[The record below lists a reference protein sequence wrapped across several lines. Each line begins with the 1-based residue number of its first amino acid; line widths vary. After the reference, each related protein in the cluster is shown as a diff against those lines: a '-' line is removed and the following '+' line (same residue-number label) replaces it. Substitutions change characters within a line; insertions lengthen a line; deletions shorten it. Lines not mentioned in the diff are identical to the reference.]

1 MTIELEILGVKLLS
15 KTTCKFCRRYDI
27 LRTMCDK
34 KSLTNVVEKVMSG
47 FEKNPCRPSSPRI
60 IKNSITNSVRTLRTK
75 PLPNNNDTM
84 FTKKQANAMA
94 VVHRPVQHPNI
105 CVLGGSFRD
114 EHRRKNE
121 AKFDYVTKQPILKQA
136 KRAGN
141 PHPERQLFK
150 K

>member
-1 MTIELEILGVKLLS
+1 MEELESYIAKTAVNVLVIPIKILQQLPLYVLRAFNDDYRIRDTWR
-15 KTTCKFCRRYDI
+15 KTAVQNAHFCRRYDI

-34 KSLTNVVEKVMSG
+34 KALTNVVEKVMSG

-84 FTKKQANAMA
+84 LQKKQENAMA

-105 CVLGGSFRD
+105 YVLGGSFRD
-114 EHRRKNE
+114 E
-121 AKFDYVTKQPILKQA
+121 A
-136 KRAGN
+136 
-141 PHPERQLFK
+141 
-150 K
+150 